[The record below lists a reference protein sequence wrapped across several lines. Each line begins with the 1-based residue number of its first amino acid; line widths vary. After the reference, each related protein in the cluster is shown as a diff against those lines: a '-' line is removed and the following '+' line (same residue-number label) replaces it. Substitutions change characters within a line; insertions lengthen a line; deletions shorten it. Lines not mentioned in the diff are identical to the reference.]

1 MPLIKIERDML
12 IDKVYECRSKI
23 DVENVEAM
31 KIISELVDLIVY
43 APLSDNQAAYP
54 KIKIGRGR

>member
-23 DVENVEAM
+23 DVENEEAL
-31 KIISELVDLIVY
+31 KKLSELVDLIVH
-43 APLSDNQAAYP
+43 APLSDNQAVYP
-54 KIKIGRGR
+54 KIKIGR